1 MKKTE
6 IILIRHGETV
16 WNSQQRM
23 QGHSNSD
30 LSSVGQAQI
39 QALGQWMKIVPFDHI
54 YSSDSLRAK
63 QTAEAITQFSGHEL
77 KIDLRLREKNLGVFE
92 GLTSEEARERHPE
105 VFRLFKTA
113 GSKYVIDEGESTQQ
127 LQDRAL
133 EIVDEIRIKHPEE
146 HVLLVTHGGFI
157 RVVMKHSL
165 GLSLETPTRFLIR
178 NTGVFRL
185 VWEDKWIVSQM
196 GGVTHLEYMKE
207 SVLSGWSE
215 TVTKVHL

>member
-1 MKKTE
+1 MKESE
-6 IILIRHGETV
+6 IILIRHGETE

-39 QALGQWMKIVPFDHI
+39 QALGQWMKNVPFDHI

-63 QTAEAITQFSGHEL
+63 QTAEAITQFSGHDL

-133 EIVDEIRIKHPEE
+133 EIVEEIRIKHPEE
-146 HVLLVTHGGFI
+146 RVLLVTHGGFI

-185 VWEDKWIVSQM
+185 VWEDTVSY
-196 GGVTHLEYMKE
+196 THLT
-207 SVLSGWSE
+207 LP
-215 TVTKVHL
+215 TKA

>member
-1 MKKTE
+1 MKETE
-6 IILIRHGETV
+6 IILIRHGETE

-30 LSSVGQAQI
+30 LSSVGQVQI
-39 QALGQWMKIVPFDHI
+39 QALGQWMKNAPFDHI

-196 GGVTHLEYMKE
+196 GGVSHLE
-207 SVLSGWSE
+207 
-215 TVTKVHL
+215 

>member
-1 MKKTE
+1 MKETE
-6 IILIRHGETV
+6 IILIRHGETE

-39 QALGQWMKIVPFDHI
+39 QALGQWMKNVPFDLI

-146 HVLLVTHGGFI
+146 RVLLVTHGGFI

-185 VWEDKWIVSQM
+185 VWEDKWLVSQM
-196 GGVTHLEYMKE
+196 GGVSHLE
-207 SVLSGWSE
+207 
-215 TVTKVHL
+215 

>member
-1 MKKTE
+1 MKETE
-6 IILIRHGETV
+6 IILIRHGETE
-16 WNSQQRM
+16 WNSQKRM

-39 QALGQWMKIVPFDHI
+39 QALGQWMKNVPFDLI
-54 YSSDSLRAK
+54 YSSDTPRAK

-77 KIDLRLREKNLGVFE
+77 QFDQRLREKNLGVFE

-133 EIVDEIRIKHPEE
+133 EIVNEIRIKHPEE
-146 HVLLVTHGGFI
+146 RVLLVTHGGFI

-185 VWEDKWIVSQM
+185 VWEDKWLVSQM
-196 GGVTHLEYMKE
+196 GGVSHLE
-207 SVLSGWSE
+207 
-215 TVTKVHL
+215 

>member
-1 MKKTE
+1 MKETE
-6 IILIRHGETV
+6 IILIRHGETE

-39 QALGQWMKIVPFDHI
+39 QALGQWMKNVPFDHI

-133 EIVDEIRIKHPEE
+133 EIVDEIRIKHLEE
-146 HVLLVTHGGFI
+146 RVLLVTHGGFI
-157 RVVMKHSL
+157 RVVMKHYL

-196 GGVTHLEYMKE
+196 GGVSHLE
-207 SVLSGWSE
+207 
-215 TVTKVHL
+215 

>member
-1 MKKTE
+1 MKETE
-6 IILIRHGETV
+6 IILIRHGETE

-39 QALGQWMKIVPFDHI
+39 QALGQWMKNVPFDLI

-63 QTAEAITQFSGHEL
+63 QTAESITQFSGHEL
-77 KIDLRLREKNLGVFE
+77 QFDQRLREKNLGVFE

-127 LQDRAL
+127 LKDRAL
-133 EIVDEIRIKHPEE
+133 EIVSEIRIKHPEE
-146 HVLLVTHGGFI
+146 RVLLVTHGGFI

-178 NTGVFRL
+178 ITGVFRL
-185 VWEDKWIVSQM
+185 VWEDKWLVSLM
-196 GGVTHLEYMKE
+196 GGVSHLE
-207 SVLSGWSE
+207 
-215 TVTKVHL
+215 

>member
-1 MKKTE
+1 MKETE
-6 IILIRHGETV
+6 IILIRHGETE

-39 QALGQWMKIVPFDHI
+39 QALGQWMKNVPFNQI

-63 QTAEAITQFSGHEL
+63 QTAEAITQFSGHKL

-92 GLTSEEARERHPE
+92 GLTSEEASERHPE

-133 EIVDEIRIKHPEE
+133 EIIDEIRIKHMEE
-146 HVLLVTHGGFI
+146 RVLLVTHGGFI

-178 NTGVFRL
+178 NTGVFSL
-185 VWEDKWIVSQM
+185 VWKDKWIVLQM
-196 GGVTHLEYMKE
+196 GGVSHLE
-207 SVLSGWSE
+207 
-215 TVTKVHL
+215 

>member
-1 MKKTE
+1 MKETE
-6 IILIRHGETV
+6 IILIRHGETE

-146 HVLLVTHGGFI
+146 RLLLVTHGGFI

-196 GGVTHLEYMKE
+196 GGVSHLE
-207 SVLSGWSE
+207 
-215 TVTKVHL
+215 

>member
-1 MKKTE
+1 MKETE
-6 IILIRHGETV
+6 IILIRHGETE

-39 QALGQWMKIVPFDHI
+39 QALGQWMKNVPFDLI

-77 KIDLRLREKNLGVFE
+77 QFDQRLREKNLGVFE

-133 EIVDEIRIKHPEE
+133 EIVNEIRIKHPEE
-146 HVLLVTHGGFI
+146 RVLLVTHGGFI

-196 GGVTHLEYMKE
+196 GGVSHLE
-207 SVLSGWSE
+207 
-215 TVTKVHL
+215 

>member
-1 MKKTE
+1 MKETE
-6 IILIRHGETV
+6 IILIRHGETE

-39 QALGQWMKIVPFDHI
+39 QALGQWMKNVPFDHI

-178 NTGVFRL
+178 NTGLFRL

-196 GGVTHLEYMKE
+196 GGVSHLE
-207 SVLSGWSE
+207 
-215 TVTKVHL
+215 

>member
-1 MKKTE
+1 MKETE
-6 IILIRHGETV
+6 IILIRHGETE

-39 QALGQWMKIVPFDHI
+39 QALGQWMKNVPFDHI

-63 QTAEAITQFSGHEL
+63 QTAEAITQFSAHEL
-77 KIDLRLREKNLGVFE
+77 QFDQRLREKNFGVFE

-133 EIVDEIRIKHPEE
+133 EIVNEIRIKHPEE
-146 HVLLVTHGGFI
+146 RVLLVTHGGFI

-185 VWEDKWIVSQM
+185 EWEDKWLVSQM
-196 GGVTHLEYMKE
+196 GGVSHLE
-207 SVLSGWSE
+207 
-215 TVTKVHL
+215 

>member
-1 MKKTE
+1 MKETE
-6 IILIRHGETV
+6 IILIRHGETE
-16 WNSQQRM
+16 WNSQKRM

-39 QALGQWMKIVPFDHI
+39 QALGQWMKNVPFDLI

-77 KIDLRLREKNLGVFE
+77 QFDQRLREKNLGVFE

-133 EIVDEIRIKHPEE
+133 EIVNEIRIKHPEE
-146 HVLLVTHGGFI
+146 RVLLVTHGGFI

-185 VWEDKWIVSQM
+185 VWEDKWLVSLM
-196 GGVTHLEYMKE
+196 GGVSHLE
-207 SVLSGWSE
+207 
-215 TVTKVHL
+215 

>member
-1 MKKTE
+1 M
-6 IILIRHGETV
+6 IRHGETE
-16 WNSQQRM
+16 WNSQKRM

-39 QALGQWMKIVPFDHI
+39 QALGQWMKNVPFDLI

-63 QTAEAITQFSGHEL
+63 QTAESITQFSGHEL
-77 KIDLRLREKNLGVFE
+77 QFDQRLREKNLGVFE

-133 EIVDEIRIKHPEE
+133 EIVNEIRIKHPEE
-146 HVLLVTHGGFI
+146 RVLLVTHGGFI

-185 VWEDKWIVSQM
+185 VWEDKWLVSQM
-196 GGVTHLEYMKE
+196 GGVSHLE
-207 SVLSGWSE
+207 
-215 TVTKVHL
+215 

>member
-6 IILIRHGETV
+6 IILIRHGETE

-39 QALGQWMKIVPFDHI
+39 QALGQWMKNVPFDHI

-77 KIDLRLREKNLGVFE
+77 QFDQRLREKNLGVFE

-146 HVLLVTHGGFI
+146 RVLLVTHGGFI

-185 VWEDKWIVSQM
+185 VWEDKWLVSQM
-196 GGVTHLEYMKE
+196 GGVSHLE
-207 SVLSGWSE
+207 
-215 TVTKVHL
+215 

>member
-1 MKKTE
+1 MKETE
-6 IILIRHGETV
+6 IILIRHGETE

-39 QALGQWMKIVPFDHI
+39 QALGQWMKNVPFDHI

-63 QTAEAITQFSGHEL
+63 QTAEAITQFSGHKL

-133 EIVDEIRIKHPEE
+133 EIVDEIRIKHLEE
-146 HVLLVTHGGFI
+146 RVLLVTHGGFI

-196 GGVTHLEYMKE
+196 GGFLHLE
-207 SVLSGWSE
+207 
-215 TVTKVHL
+215 

>member
-1 MKKTE
+1 MKETG
-6 IILIRHGETV
+6 IILIRHGETE
-16 WNSQQRM
+16 WNSQKRM

-39 QALGQWMKIVPFDHI
+39 QALGQWMKNVPFDLI

-77 KIDLRLREKNLGVFE
+77 QFDQRLREKNLGVFE

-133 EIVDEIRIKHPEE
+133 EIVNEIRIKHPEE
-146 HVLLVTHGGFI
+146 RVLLVTHGGFI

-185 VWEDKWIVSQM
+185 VWEDKWLVSQM
-196 GGVTHLEYMKE
+196 GGVSHLE
-207 SVLSGWSE
+207 
-215 TVTKVHL
+215 

>member
-1 MKKTE
+1 MKETE
-6 IILIRHGETV
+6 IILIRHGETE

-39 QALGQWMKIVPFDHI
+39 QALGQWMKNVPFDLI

-77 KIDLRLREKNLGVFE
+77 QFDQRLREKNLGVFE

-133 EIVDEIRIKHPEE
+133 EIVNEIRIKHPEE
-146 HVLLVTHGGFI
+146 RILLVTHGGFI

-185 VWEDKWIVSQM
+185 EWEDKWLVSQM
-196 GGVTHLEYMKE
+196 GGVSHLE
-207 SVLSGWSE
+207 
-215 TVTKVHL
+215 

>member
-1 MKKTE
+1 MKETE
-6 IILIRHGETV
+6 IILIRHGETE
-16 WNSQQRM
+16 WNSQKRM

-39 QALGQWMKIVPFDHI
+39 QALGQWMKNVPFDLI

-63 QTAEAITQFSGHEL
+63 QTAESITQFSGHEL
-77 KIDLRLREKNLGVFE
+77 QFDQRLREKNLGVFE

-133 EIVDEIRIKHPEE
+133 EIVNEIRIKHPEE
-146 HVLLVTHGGFI
+146 RVLLVTHGGFI

-196 GGVTHLEYMKE
+196 GGVSHLE
-207 SVLSGWSE
+207 
-215 TVTKVHL
+215 

>member
-1 MKKTE
+1 MKETE
-6 IILIRHGETV
+6 IILIRHGETE
-16 WNSQQRM
+16 WNSQKRM

-39 QALGQWMKIVPFDHI
+39 QALGQWMKNVPFDLI

-77 KIDLRLREKNLGVFE
+77 QFDQRLREKNLGVFE

-133 EIVDEIRIKHPEE
+133 EIVDEIRIKHLEE
-146 HVLLVTHGGFI
+146 RVLLVTHGGFI

-196 GGVTHLEYMKE
+196 GGVSHLE
-207 SVLSGWSE
+207 
-215 TVTKVHL
+215 

>member
-1 MKKTE
+1 MKETG
-6 IILIRHGETV
+6 IILIRHGETE
-16 WNSQQRM
+16 WNSQKRM

-39 QALGQWMKIVPFDHI
+39 QALGQWMKDVPFDLI

-77 KIDLRLREKNLGVFE
+77 QFDQRLREKNLGVFE

-133 EIVDEIRIKHPEE
+133 EIVNEIRIKHPEE
-146 HVLLVTHGGFI
+146 RVLLVTHGGFI

-185 VWEDKWIVSQM
+185 VWEDKWLVSQM
-196 GGVTHLEYMKE
+196 GGVSHLE
-207 SVLSGWSE
+207 
-215 TVTKVHL
+215 

>member
-1 MKKTE
+1 MKETE
-6 IILIRHGETV
+6 IILIRHGETE
-16 WNSQQRM
+16 WNSQKRM

-39 QALGQWMKIVPFDHI
+39 QALGQWMKNVPFDLI

-77 KIDLRLREKNLGVFE
+77 QFDQRLREKNLGVFE

-133 EIVDEIRIKHPEE
+133 EIVNEIRIKHPEE

-196 GGVTHLEYMKE
+196 GGVSHLE
-207 SVLSGWSE
+207 
-215 TVTKVHL
+215 

>member
-1 MKKTE
+1 MKETE
-6 IILIRHGETV
+6 IILIRHGETE
-16 WNSQQRM
+16 WNSQKRM

-39 QALGQWMKIVPFDHI
+39 QALGQWMKNVPFDLI

-77 KIDLRLREKNLGVFE
+77 QFDQRLREKNLGVFE

-133 EIVDEIRIKHPEE
+133 EIVNEIRIKHPEE
-146 HVLLVTHGGFI
+146 RVLLVTHGGFI

-185 VWEDKWIVSQM
+185 EWEDKWIVSQM
-196 GGVTHLEYMKE
+196 GGVSHLE
-207 SVLSGWSE
+207 
-215 TVTKVHL
+215 

>member
-6 IILIRHGETV
+6 IILIRHGETE
-16 WNSQQRM
+16 WNSQKRM

-30 LSSVGQAQI
+30 LSLVGQAQI
-39 QALGQWMKIVPFDHI
+39 QALGQWMKNVPFDLI

-77 KIDLRLREKNLGVFE
+77 QFDQRLREKNLGVFE

-133 EIVDEIRIKHPEE
+133 EIVNEIRIKHPEE
-146 HVLLVTHGGFI
+146 RVLLVTHGGFI

-185 VWEDKWIVSQM
+185 EWEDKWLVSQM
-196 GGVTHLEYMKE
+196 GGVSHLE
-207 SVLSGWSE
+207 
-215 TVTKVHL
+215 